1 MNAIL
6 SDQRPA
12 TSPQCERGNCVRRRL
27 FGWRRQSHFPRSR
40 FGLAERGGFSL
51 LEVILAFAILAG
63 SLAVLGQLI
72 SIGMRSARE
81 AEGMTESQMICQTIM
96 DEIIIGVRLPD
107 PVQEIPVD
115 MLTDSSVIVPN
126 RTIDWVYSID
136 SELAPIDGLLMIR
149 VSVRRLNAISLA
161 DADQFQLIR
170 WIPDPD
176 AELLEMPESSDP
188 NSTSSTSGGSI

>member
-1 MNAIL
+1 MNGTWSL
-6 SDQRPA
+6 
-12 TSPQCERGNCVRRRL
+12 TRRNAKKGAGL
-27 FGWRRQSHFPRSR
+27 FFAPTRCGRS
-40 FGLAERGGFSL
+40 GSCAGFSL

-96 DEIIIGVRLPD
+96 DEIIVGVRLPD

-115 MLTDSSVIVPN
+115 MLSDSSVIVPN
-126 RTIDWVYSID
+126 RTVNWVYSID

-149 VSVRRLNAISLA
+149 VSVRRMNAISLA

-176 AELLEMPESSDP
+176 AELLEMPDSSDP
-188 NSTSSTSGGSI
+188 NSSSGTDSSGGAI